1 MQVFHVYIDDLR
13 FTFVDR
19 APVEELKAAVVE
31 ASRSDGDFVVIS
43 QSSRPPSEIFVTS
56 QTRVRIETAT
66 IPRDPVSS
74 ASTSGEDDD
83 DAFWFD
89 FADEAAR
96 DAYLADPAHQAAGA
110 KLVADAESGRDGL
123 VVFDMKV

>member
-19 APVEELKAAVVE
+19 APVDELKERVVQ
-31 ASRSDGDFVVIS
+31 ASRSDGDFVVIT
-43 QSSRPPSEIFVTS
+43 QSSRPPSEVFVTS

-66 IPRDPVSS
+66 IPREP
-74 ASTSGEDDD
+74 AATGAAGEDED

-89 FADEAAR
+89 FDS
-96 DAYLADPAHQAAGA
+96 L
-110 KLVADAESGRDGL
+110 S
-123 VVFDMKV
+123 

>member
-19 APVEELKAAVVE
+19 APVEELKGRVVQ
-31 ASRSDGDFVVIS
+31 ASRDDGDFVAVT
-43 QSSRPPSEIFVTS
+43 QSSRPPTEIFVTS

-66 IPRDPVSS
+66 IPRDPVSTGV
-74 ASTSGEDDD
+74 AAGEDDD

-89 FADEAAR
+89 FDS
-96 DAYLADPAHQAAGA
+96 LA
-110 KLVADAESGRDGL
+110 
-123 VVFDMKV
+123 

>member
-1 MQVFHVYIDDLR
+1 MFHVYIDDLR

-19 APVEELKAAVVE
+19 APVEELKSNIVQ
-31 ASRSDGDFVVIS
+31 ASRDDGDFVTIS

-66 IPRDPVSS
+66 IPRDPVSTG
-74 ASTSGEDDD
+74 ATAGEDDD

-89 FADEAAR
+89 FDS
-96 DAYLADPAHQAAGA
+96 LA
-110 KLVADAESGRDGL
+110 
-123 VVFDMKV
+123 

>member
-31 ASRSDGDFVVIS
+31 ASRSEGDFVSIS

-56 QTRVRIETAT
+56 QTKVRIETAT

-74 ASTSGEDDD
+74 GSSASGEDDD

-89 FADEAAR
+89 FDS
-96 DAYLADPAHQAAGA
+96 LA
-110 KLVADAESGRDGL
+110 
-123 VVFDMKV
+123 

>member
-19 APVEELKAAVVE
+19 APVEELKSRVVQ
-31 ASRSDGDFVVIS
+31 ASRADGDFVAIT

-66 IPRDPVSS
+66 IPRDPVSTG
-74 ASTSGEDDD
+74 AAGEDED

-89 FADEAAR
+89 FDS
-96 DAYLADPAHQAAGA
+96 LA
-110 KLVADAESGRDGL
+110 
-123 VVFDMKV
+123 

>member
-19 APVEELKAAVVE
+19 APVEELKSNIVQ
-31 ASRSDGDFVVIS
+31 ASRDDGDFVTIS

-66 IPRDPVSS
+66 IPRDPVSTG
-74 ASTSGEDDD
+74 ATAGEDDD

-89 FADEAAR
+89 FDS
-96 DAYLADPAHQAAGA
+96 LA
-110 KLVADAESGRDGL
+110 
-123 VVFDMKV
+123 

>member
-31 ASRSDGDFVVIS
+31 ASRSDGDFVAIS

-74 ASTSGEDDD
+74 GSTSSGEDDD

-89 FADEAAR
+89 FDS
-96 DAYLADPAHQAAGA
+96 LA
-110 KLVADAESGRDGL
+110 
-123 VVFDMKV
+123 

>member
-19 APVEELKAAVVE
+19 APVDELKERVVT
-31 ASRSDGDFVVIS
+31 ASRNDGDFVAIT
-43 QSSRPPSEIFVTS
+43 QSSRPPSEVFVTS

-66 IPRDPVSS
+66 IPREP
-74 ASTSGEDDD
+74 AGTGAASGEDED

-89 FADEAAR
+89 FDS
-96 DAYLADPAHQAAGA
+96 L
-110 KLVADAESGRDGL
+110 S
-123 VVFDMKV
+123 

>member
-19 APVEELKAAVVE
+19 APVEELQAAVVQ
-31 ASRSDGDFVVIS
+31 ASRSDGDFVAVT
-43 QSSRPPSEIFVTS
+43 QSSRPPTEIFVTS

-66 IPRDPVSS
+66 IPRDNVG
-74 ASTSGEDDD
+74 AGAAAGGEDDD

-89 FADEAAR
+89 FDS
-96 DAYLADPAHQAAGA
+96 LA
-110 KLVADAESGRDGL
+110 
-123 VVFDMKV
+123 

>member
-19 APVEELKAAVVE
+19 APVEELKSNIVQ
-31 ASRSDGDFVVIS
+31 ASRDDGDFVTIS

-66 IPRDPVSS
+66 IPRDPVS
-74 ASTSGEDDD
+74 AGAAAGEDDD

-89 FADEAAR
+89 FDS
-96 DAYLADPAHQAAGA
+96 LA
-110 KLVADAESGRDGL
+110 
-123 VVFDMKV
+123 

>member
-31 ASRSDGDFVVIS
+31 ASRSDGDFVAIS

-74 ASTSGEDDD
+74 SAASGEDDD
-83 DAFWFD
+83 DAFWID
-89 FADEAAR
+89 S
-96 DAYLADPAHQAAGA
+96 LA
-110 KLVADAESGRDGL
+110 
-123 VVFDMKV
+123 

>member
-19 APVEELKAAVVE
+19 APVEELKAAVVA
-31 ASRSDGDFVVIS
+31 ASRSDGDFVNIS

-74 ASTSGEDDD
+74 SASASGEDDD

-89 FADEAAR
+89 FDS
-96 DAYLADPAHQAAGA
+96 LA
-110 KLVADAESGRDGL
+110 
-123 VVFDMKV
+123 